1 MFKNKLFE
9 NFVFINIRQK
19 KKYTFFCEAWPCAN
33 IRAGLLLR
41 EETVA
46 D

>member
-19 KKYTFFCEAWPCAN
+19 KKYTFFCEAWPFAN
-33 IRAGLLLR
+33 IRASLLLR